1 MSRSPRV
8 DYDKIA
14 PLWDSQPYRS
24 KSLDPQFVAFL
35 EERAAR
41 TLLRVLDIGCGT
53 GNQLIAN
60 RAAAPNALM
69 TGVDQSIGML
79 AEARRKAPDIAWV
92 RADAAPLPFAAGSF
106 DFIGCQ
112 FAFHHFGDKAGMLA
126 ETLRLLRPGGRFVLR
141 NMCPE
146 ECLDWLCYEYFPAAR
161 SADLRD
167 FWPAAKVMATME
179 AICFAAAAVEY
190 EHIHFE
196 QNLSDWLDHVR
207 HRYTCSQL
215 QTIADTDYAAGV
227 RRLQSEVADATKPR
241 VRADH
246 LCLVTIR
253 GEKR

>member
-1 MSRSPRV
+1 MSRFPRV

-24 KSLDPQFVAFL
+24 KSFDPQFVAFL

-60 RAAAPNALM
+60 RAAVPNALM

-126 ETLRLLRPGGRFVLR
+126 ETLRLLRPGA
-141 NMCPE
+141 
-146 ECLDWLCYEYFPAAR
+146 LCC
-161 SADLRD
+161 
-167 FWPAAKVMATME
+167 
-179 AICFAAAAVEY
+179 AICARRNAWTGFATN
-190 EHIHFE
+190 IF
-196 QNLSDWLDHVR
+196 
-207 HRYTCSQL
+207 
-215 QTIADTDYAAGV
+215 
-227 RRLQSEVADATKPR
+227 RRRGRPICGISGRPPR
-241 VRADH
+241 
-246 LCLVTIR
+246 
-253 GEKR
+253 